1 MPARP
6 PGQTGRDGAHSS
18 FKRNALK
25 RTSVVPKLDTL
36 KFGLSDRLVSSPPL
50 RPSSVVDQATVGH
63 CCGAQCCLHLRHSA
77 ALPGGFNRLTP
88 HVPEPSSVDSSAVDV
103 SVIMDGHG
111 GRPPSRPAWA
121 CARTTSMWRGEGR
134 VPGRYKAVWSSLI
147 FCVPLPLL
155 RRGSWRIA
163 DLSQSYFYRVNQP
176 HPDTSP
182 RDWQQHRVGRVR
194 VAGHRVLN
202 GRPRGRNDRSAFL
215 TE

>member
-1 MPARP
+1 MPTRP
-6 PGQTGRDGAHSS
+6 PGQAGRDGAHSS

-111 GRPPSRPAWA
+111 GRPPSRPA
-121 CARTTSMWRGEGR
+121 CARTTWRDEGRGRSR
-134 VPGRYKAVWSSLI
+134 VPGRYKACVQCRLI
-147 FCVPLPLL
+147 FCVPLHYVAH
-155 RRGSWRIA
+155 RIC
-163 DLSQSYFYRVNQP
+163 LNRNLISIQP

-182 RDWQQHRVGRVR
+182 RDWQQHRVQGVCASPH
-194 VAGHRVLN
+194 AGHRH
-202 GRPRGRNDRSAFL
+202 RRFL
-215 TE
+215 TDDRGAGMIAPRS